1 MNATIKSEAKSPH
14 GPEAAQGPRL
24 VKAVD
29 RDAARQKRAARE
41 LELRAKRELSLDAIL
56 NRAVGCARRDP
67 RVLFDALFEAAEG

>member
-1 MNATIKSEAKSPH
+1 MNATMKSETKSPD
-14 GPEAAQGPRL
+14 GQRPRL

-29 RDAARQKRAARE
+29 RDAARQKLAARE